1 VLLVHDIIRA
11 NRMDVNLSSHLS
23 SHVHC
28 VILSLRRKLRLWRF
42 KQDSEAQRALAHT
55 VRLRDI
61 KTEDFGTIF
70 YVGGHGPMRDLTDNP
85 VSIALIQS
93 F

>member
-1 VLLVHDIIRA
+1 MA
-11 NRMDVNLSSHLS
+11 
-23 SHVHC
+23 
-28 VILSLRRKLRLWRF
+28 RF
-42 KQDSEAQRALAHT
+42 NHDSEAQRALAQT

-61 KTEDFGTIF
+61 KPEDFDYYFLRGWA
-70 YVGGHGPMRDLTDNP
+70 GPMRDLTDNP